1 MNIASNP
8 WSFESTDIVSAAITA
23 LAQEA
28 SNPAVI
34 DATIPAHG
42 LTPFDYITIV
52 DTNPA
57 DWVGFYRVLETPTVN
72 TATLFSPS
80 LASSGAILTA
90 YVSGGTSNL
99 NQYASR
105 ERIEDMSWQNAA
117 AAGHLLRVVDKN
129 GFPLWNA
136 QAAAAGTQ
144 NRGKLFW
151 CNGFTLVEMDSGILL
166 VTIN

>member
-1 MNIASNP
+1 MNIQTNP
-8 WSFESTDIVSAAITA
+8 WSFAPSDIVSAAITG

-42 LTPFDYITIV
+42 LSVGNYITIV
-52 DTNPA
+52 DTNPL
-57 DWVGFYRVLETPTVN
+57 DWVGFYKVLETPTVN
-72 TATLFSPS
+72 TVTLFSPA
-80 LASSGAILTA
+80 LAASGAALTA

-99 NQYASR
+99 NQYGSR
-105 ERIEDMSWQNAA
+105 ERIEDMSWQNASA
-117 AAGHLLRVVDKN
+117 QGHLLRVVDKN

-136 QAAAAGTQ
+136 QAVAAGTQ